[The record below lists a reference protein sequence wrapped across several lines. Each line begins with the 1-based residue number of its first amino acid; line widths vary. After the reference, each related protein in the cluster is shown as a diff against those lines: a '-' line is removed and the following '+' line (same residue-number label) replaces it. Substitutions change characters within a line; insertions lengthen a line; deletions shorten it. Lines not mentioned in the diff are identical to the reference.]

1 MSAPAA
7 ATPLDRAA
15 AALRAFIA
23 SVFPQLLYF
32 VVHEYSV
39 QESDGSTF
47 SGVATDAT
55 FSPPLPQRVPYAPA
69 LAGASAIV
77 PAGTLAYVGFA
88 NADPGKPYLVRFGA
102 GATSTSTTIDAA
114 SSVAVGPSASAVVL
128 AGASPVSTSPTT
140 AASERRVVC
149 YGDPVVIGV
158 TTGTITLA
166 PASACSKVRA

>member
-1 MSAPAA
+1 MSAPTF

-15 AALRAFIA
+15 AALRAFVV

-39 QESDGSTF
+39 QECDGSTF
-47 SGVATDAT
+47 TGVPTDAT
-55 FSPPLPQRVPYAPA
+55 FSPPLPVGVPYAPA
-69 LAGASAIV
+69 LAGATSVV

-88 NADPGKPYLVRFGA
+88 NADPSKPYLVRFGST
-102 GATSTSTTIDAA
+102 ATSTTTTIDAT
-114 SSVAVGPSASAVVL
+114 SQVAVGASSPAVIL
-128 AGASPVSTSPTT
+128 AGASAVSTSPTT

-158 TTGTITLA
+158 TSGTIALA
-166 PASACSKVRA
+166 PASSCSKVRA